1 MRLNEHFPASSFLAS
16 YQGINHIK
24 RISRI
29 KDWSRVAQI
38 SACRCFY
45 VSNVWSVLR
54 VNSQIG
60 KHGWTVKKKKK
71 KWMSDPSDADDT
83 KSQSVSEKSKWICLL
98 AYSSGKK
105 SSQLENRLGDIC
117 RWSDSF
123 SDGSELKERKQINI
137 LESRLL
143 HIRNSCKQSGCEWRP
158 PVRARLHFLQA
169 QNNVS
174 FPLCGPTTTKH
185 L

>member
-1 MRLNEHFPASSFLAS
+1 MLLLLCVECMICS
-16 YQGINHIK
+16 QGEFTN
-24 RISRI
+24 
-29 KDWSRVAQI
+29 WETCVAQKNKTWLD
-38 SACRCFY
+38 C
-45 VSNVWSVLR
+45 
-54 VNSQIG
+54 
-60 KHGWTVKKKKK
+60 KEKKKR
-71 KWMSDPSDADDT
+71 MSDPSDADDT

-105 SSQLENRLGDIC
+105 SSQLENRLGDIR

-158 PVRARLHFLQA
+158 PVHARLHFLQA

>member
-1 MRLNEHFPASSFLAS
+1 M
-16 YQGINHIK
+16 
-24 RISRI
+24 
-29 KDWSRVAQI
+29 
-38 SACRCFY
+38 CRMYDLFSGWIHKLGNMC
-45 VSNVWSVLR
+45 SPKKT
-54 VNSQIG
+54 
-60 KHGWTVKKKKK
+60 KHGWTVKKK
-71 KWMSDPSDADDT
+71 KWMSDPSDADDR

-98 AYSSGKK
+98 AYSSRKK
-105 SSQLENRLGDIC
+105 SSQLENRLGDIR
-117 RWSDSF
+117 RWSDSL